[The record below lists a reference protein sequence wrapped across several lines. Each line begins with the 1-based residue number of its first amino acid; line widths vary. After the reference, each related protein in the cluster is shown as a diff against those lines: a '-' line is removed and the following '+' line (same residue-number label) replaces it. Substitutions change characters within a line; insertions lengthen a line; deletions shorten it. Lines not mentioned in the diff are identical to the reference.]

1 MKPAPTTNLSS
12 TPNLASTPKLASK
25 LERHGSRKRV
35 ALIVG
40 CLLLLIGA
48 LIVGQGTT
56 SNSVRARTDRI
67 ASDIKCPT
75 CQGLSVKQSS
85 AGPAKA
91 IYAEIQRQVT
101 EGQTD
106 AKIRGYLVSRFGT
119 EQLLRPEATGVT
131 SVVWIAPVVFGVL
144 AFAGLL
150 FAFARWRPKSLV
162 PLSDAD
168 EALVAAFRA
177 SQSDDSSTQ

>member
-1 MKPAPTTNLSS
+1 MHQSDPASD
-12 TPNLASTPKLASK
+12 TPKRNGSNVRLA
-25 LERHGSRKRV
+25 V
-35 ALIVG
+35 IVG
-40 CLLLLIGA
+40 CVLLLIGT
-48 LIVGQGTT
+48 LFIGRGTK

-91 IYAEIQRQVT
+91 IYAEIQRQVI

-106 AKIRGYLVSRFGT
+106 ANIRGYLVSRFGT

-131 SVVWIAPVVFGVL
+131 SIVWIAPVVFGVFAL
-144 AFAGLL
+144 AGLL
-150 FAFARWRPKSLV
+150 LAFARWRPKTHE
-162 PLSDAD
+162 PLSAAD
-168 EALVAAFRA
+168 EALVASFRSA
-177 SQSDDSSTQ
+177 QQSDSEKP

>member
-1 MKPAPTTNLSS
+1 MEPSQTRSS
-12 TPNLASTPKLASK
+12 QVRRA
-25 LERHGSRKRV
+25 V
-35 ALIVG
+35 IVG
-40 CLLLLIGA
+40 CLLLLVGA
-48 LIVGQGTT
+48 LIIGRGTT
-56 SNSVRARTDRI
+56 SNSVRSRTDRI

-106 AKIRGYLVSRFGT
+106 ADIRGYLVSRFGT

-144 AFAGLL
+144 ALAFLL
-150 FAFARWRPKSLV
+150 LAFARWRPKAV
-162 PLSDAD
+162 QPLSAAD
-168 EALVAAFRA
+168 EALVAAFRSSRGSLQGTSRGPSAGA
-177 SQSDDSSTQ
+177 SPVDSGNP

>member
-1 MKPAPTTNLSS
+1 MNNSLNSPT
-12 TPNLASTPKLASK
+12 PQTPKRRGSNARLA
-25 LERHGSRKRV
+25 V
-35 ALIVG
+35 IVG
-40 CLLLLIGA
+40 CLLLLFGA
-48 LIVGQGTT
+48 LVVGHGTS

-106 AKIRGYLVSRFGT
+106 ANIRGYLVSRFGT

-131 SVVWIAPVVFGVL
+131 SIVWIAPV
-144 AFAGLL
+144 GLL
-150 FAFARWRPKSLV
+150 LAFARWRPKTHEQ
-162 PLSDAD
+162 LSAAD
-168 EALVAAFRA
+168 EALVATFR
-177 SQSDDSSTQ
+177 SERHGDSD

>member
-1 MKPAPTTNLSS
+1 MNNSLNSPT
-12 TPNLASTPKLASK
+12 PQTPKRRGSNARLA
-25 LERHGSRKRV
+25 V
-35 ALIVG
+35 IVG
-40 CLLLLIGA
+40 CLLLLFGA
-48 LIVGQGTT
+48 LVVGHGTS

-91 IYAEIQRQVT
+91 IYAEIQRQVI

-106 AKIRGYLVSRFGT
+106 ANIRGYLVSRFGT

-131 SVVWIAPVVFGVL
+131 SIVWIAPVVFGVF

-150 FAFARWRPKSLV
+150 LAFARWRPKTHEQ
-162 PLSDAD
+162 LSAAD
-168 EALVAAFRA
+168 EALVATFR
-177 SQSDDSSTQ
+177 SERHGDSD

>member
-1 MKPAPTTNLSS
+1 MEASPSS
-12 TPNLASTPKLASK
+12 QPVRTRSNQTRRL
-25 LERHGSRKRV
+25 V
-35 ALIVG
+35 IFG
-40 CLLLLIGA
+40 CLLLVIGA
-48 LIVGQGTT
+48 LIVGRGTS

-101 EGQTD
+101 DGQSD
-106 AKIRGYLVSRFGT
+106 ASIRGYLVSRFGT

-144 AFAGLL
+144 ALAGLL
-150 FAFARWRPKSLV
+150 LAFARWRPKNHEPIS
-162 PLSDAD
+162 PDD
-168 EALVAAFRA
+168 EALVAAFRSA
-177 SQSDDSSTQ
+177 QRGDSRSQ